1 MNLTYF
7 ECFLFAVL
15 STTDTTADRSSVSSV
30 SSTFPAPPDA
40 SVAAREQSDDVDVG
54 LIGGLLLGGFTLLA
68 IIGVVLFIKYR
79 RSPSSA
85 RATRATRAASAASAA
100 SADDSEYYEDDN
112 SAMPKGAASR
122 GRLV

>member
-1 MNLTYF
+1 ML
-7 ECFLFAVL
+7 CAVL
-15 STTDTTADRSSVSSV
+15 TATDATADRPAG
-30 SSTFPAPPDA
+30 STAFPAPGP

-85 RATRATRAASAASAA
+85 RAARATRAASAASAA